1 MLRGQWDEGRSM
13 FMSFTLKGKIT
24 TNKTSKTGEQLL
36 SIFPKSAELS
46 QLKVYDKDEKEIELE

>member
-1 MLRGQWDEGRSM
+1 M